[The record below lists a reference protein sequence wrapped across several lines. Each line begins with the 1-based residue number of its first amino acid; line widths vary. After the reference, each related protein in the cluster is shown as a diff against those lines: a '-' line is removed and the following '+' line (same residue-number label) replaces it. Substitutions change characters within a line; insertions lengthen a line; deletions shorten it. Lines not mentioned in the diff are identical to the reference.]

1 LANDLDKELED
12 KVKEF
17 ISEMEMDPEKEVQED
32 DNSLKKFD
40 KLNAQSEAQMQS
52 KEVQVLDFEPEG
64 DKVQIVPISDIH
76 LGSIN
81 SNIPKLRDFI
91 KYIEE
96 TPNTYTVLT
105 GDLGENATKTSIGL
119 GVYEQR
125 YDPQTQIEI
134 LEEELRPL
142 AEKGKILG
150 IQPGNHE
157 RRIMR
162 STSIDP
168 MRILARSLGV
178 PYLGYQGYL
187 KLNVGEQTYH
197 AITFHGRSGARTH
210 GGKINAA
217 HKMNRVANVD
227 LYISG
232 HTHVLDSSHDI
243 IMEIDDE
250 TNEIVYRRRYYV
262 IAGSFLSYWGGY
274 PEMKAYSVA
283 DQGAMRIDLYKD
295 RHKIKV
301 HKP

>member
-1 LANDLDKELED
+1 MSKEDLESKVREFMKELE
-12 KVKEF
+12 
-17 ISEMEMDPEKEVQED
+17 MDPDKEISKAGQE
-32 DNSLKKFD
+32 NSTKIFD
-40 KLNAQSEAQMQS
+40 RLNEQSEAQMQE
-52 KEVQVLDFEPEG
+52 KVVHTFDLDPDG
-64 DKVQIVPISDIH
+64 DRIQIVPISDIH

-81 SNIPKLRDFI
+81 ANIPKLRDFI
-91 KYIEE
+91 SYIEE
-96 TPNTYTVLT
+96 TPDTYTVLT

-119 GVYEQR
+119 GIYEQR

-134 LEEELRPL
+134 LEEELKPL
-142 AEKGKILG
+142 ADKGKILG

-168 MRILARSLGV
+168 MRILARSLDV
-178 PYLGYQGYL
+178 PYLGYQGYFVI
-187 KLNVGEQTYH
+187 NVGDERYE
-197 AITFHGRSGARTH
+197 AMTFHGRSGARTH

-232 HTHVLDSSHDI
+232 HTHILDSSHDI
-243 IMEIDDE
+243 IMEIDKDTDE
-250 TNEIVYRRRYYV
+250 ITYRRRYYV

-283 DQGAMRIDLYKD
+283 DQGAMRIDLFKD
-295 RHKIKV
+295 RKKIKV